1 VGLSGAGEW
10 RVELWG
16 CLEQESGE
24 LNCGAVWSRRVE
36 S

>member
-16 CLEQESGE
+16 CPEQESGE
-24 LNCGAVWSRRVE
+24 LNCCATMAGCE
-36 S
+36 